1 MGEIV
6 NLRQHRKRKARGRKE
21 KAAAKESRAFWH
33 DQRRARAQRGFAG
46 EEQRKLDDHRRDSS
60 GDEER

>member
-6 NLRQHRKRKARGRKE
+6 NLRQHRKRRARGRKE
-21 KAAAKESRAFWH
+21 KAAAENRVRFGMT
-33 DQRRARAQRGFAG
+33 RGERERNAALQAK
-46 EEQRKLDDHRRDSS
+46 EQRKLDDHRRDSS

>member
-6 NLRQHRKRKARGRKE
+6 YLRQHRKRKARGRKE
-21 KAAAKESRAFWH
+21 KAAAENRVRFGMT
-33 DQRRARAQRGFAG
+33 RGERDAALQAT
-46 EEQRKLDDHRRDSS
+46 EQRKLDDHRRDSS